1 MAVVEF
7 VTATSLPDLF
17 IDVFISFAKGWLLLV
32 EGEMP
37 LNFSLATSRNA
48 GCAAGLRS
56 SRVPAQIY
64 TYRFFSQGKGEKL
77 EYSHVGKRQPS
88 RVLLTGRLI
97 W

>member
-17 IDVFISFAKGWLLLV
+17 IDVFISFAKGWPLLV

-56 SRVPAQIY
+56 SRVPAQIHVPI
-64 TYRFFSQGKGEKL
+64 FQPGKG
-77 EYSHVGKRQPS
+77 
-88 RVLLTGRLI
+88 
-97 W
+97 